1 MNIPSL
7 VSDLC
12 SKCLQIDK
20 KCSILAASTALAF
33 YVIMKKDNESKTVTE
48 KLKESDKKCDRM
60 EDSFLKDT
68 ENVLKMISD
77 SSFTSEVDVS
87 SLNSTYPDMTLSFNA
102 TLDQVEDTEDELENF
117 DTDRLTNPVINR
129 NFWRLLDTTVGDISY
144 HASDMTHGDIGDMT
158 TDDMG
163 DSCDHDVSDLQWQSP
178 GRDTW
183 SWSHWHGVTRHS
195 TNTFSDYGSLED
207 DEDDKASD
215 GASDISSNTSYT
227 GSGAFK

>member
-102 TLDQVEDTEDELENF
+102 TLDQIEE
-117 DTDRLTNPVINR
+117 
-129 NFWRLLDTTVGDISY
+129 
-144 HASDMTHGDIGDMT
+144 
-158 TDDMG
+158 
-163 DSCDHDVSDLQWQSP
+163 
-178 GRDTW
+178 
-183 SWSHWHGVTRHS
+183 
-195 TNTFSDYGSLED
+195 
-207 DEDDKASD
+207 
-215 GASDISSNTSYT
+215 
-227 GSGAFK
+227 